1 MSDSIHRLVYI
12 SDNQIE
18 GTDAEIHEEIQTILQ
33 IAREA
38 NTRAGITGALM
49 FNSGCFAQVL
59 EGSQDSVEETF
70 ERIQCDPRHN
80 EVVVLSFEE
89 IQSRGFSSWS
99 MAYVG
104 CNETTV
110 SKFENIKSESGFSI
124 DKIPAGRIFELLHEH
139 LIDAEGSDDMAAAA

>member
-1 MSDSIHRLVYI
+1 MTDTIHRLVYI

-18 GTDAEIHEEIQTILQ
+18 GTDAEIHEEIQTILK
-33 IAREA
+33 IARES
-38 NTRAGITGALM
+38 NTKAGVTGALM

-59 EGSQDSVEETF
+59 EGTQDSVEETF
-70 ERIQCDPRHN
+70 ERIQCDPRHS

-89 IQSRGFSSWS
+89 IESRGFNSWS

-104 CNETTV
+104 CDKTTV
-110 SKFENIKSESGFSI
+110 SKFEDIRSESGFNI

-139 LIDAEGSDDMAAAA
+139 LIDAEDNDDVAKAA